1 MTSLTVA
8 TIINKPLAEVR
19 HARTQPEHITQRNF
33 ASDDWCCPS
42 ASNDVTQGGV
52 FVWRMEAKDGSF
64 GFDFTGQYDVV
75 EPMSKLAYTMGE
87 FKDYFVPAG
96 RKAQVVFEKIGD
108 NQTQVTETFDAE
120 ETHSLEMQTAGRQAI
135 LDNFKKHVE
144 GQMQP
149 TA

>member
-1 MTSLTVA
+1 MASITVT
-8 TIINKPLAEVR
+8 TIIDKPIADVR
-19 HARTQPEHITQRNF
+19 NAWTQPEHITQWNF
-33 ASDDWCCPS
+33 ASDDWCCPT
-42 ASNDVTQGGV
+42 ATNDVTEGGV

-96 RKAQVVFEKIGD
+96 RKAQVLFEKIWD
-108 NQTQVTETFDAE
+108 NQTQVTEVFDAE
-120 ETHSLEMQTAGRQAI
+120 EVHSLEMQQAGRQAI

-144 GQMQP
+144 GQVISN
-149 TA
+149 A

>member
-1 MTSLTVA
+1 MASITVT
-8 TIINKPLAEVR
+8 TIIDKPIADVR
-19 HARTQPEHITQRNF
+19 NAWTQPEHITQWNF
-33 ASDDWCCPS
+33 ASDDWCCPT
-42 ASNDVTQGGV
+42 ATNDVTEGGV

-96 RKAQVVFEKIGD
+96 RKAQVLFEKIGD
-108 NQTQVTETFDAE
+108 NQTQVTEVFDAE
-120 ETHSLEMQTAGRQAI
+120 EVHSLEMQQAGRQAI

-144 GQMQP
+144 GQVISN
-149 TA
+149 A